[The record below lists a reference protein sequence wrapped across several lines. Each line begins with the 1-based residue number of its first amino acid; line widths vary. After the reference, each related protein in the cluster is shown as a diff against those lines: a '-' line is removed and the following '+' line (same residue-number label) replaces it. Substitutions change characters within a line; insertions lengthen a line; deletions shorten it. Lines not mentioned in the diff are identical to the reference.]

1 MKTAVEIDAEIAAL
15 TAMKP
20 SVRQFSAFGDDHHQ
34 AIDAQIETLTH
45 RMDTNAVH
53 DAYGDEAMGD
63 DFSEN
68 ELTAAISASDWMH
81 GLAEDDEPLTADWQT
96 LVK

>member
-1 MKTAVEIDAEIAAL
+1 MKITTQIEGEIAAL
-15 TAMKP
+15 KAMKP
-20 SVRQFSAFGDDHHQ
+20 TVRRFSLFGDDHHQ

-53 DAYGDEAMGD
+53 EAYGEDTMGD

-68 ELTAAISASDWMH
+68 ELTAAISASDWMFC
-81 GLAEDDEPLTADWQT
+81 LAADDEPLTADWQP